1 MPIDIKLNVT
11 LSLDESALEDALS
24 EFDELTVNELV
35 KQVLD
40 KAIALDGVDAVV
52 LEGPNTLEE
61 YDKFSS
67 AAGGLRP
74 TTSGG

>member
-11 LSLDESALEDALS
+11 LSLDVSALEDALS

-40 KAIALDGVDAVV
+40 KAIALDGVDAIV

-61 YDKFSS
+61 YDKFAS
-67 AAGGLRP
+67 AVEG
-74 TTSGG
+74 

>member
-24 EFDELTVNELV
+24 EYDELTVGELV

-61 YDKFSS
+61 YDKF
-67 AAGGLRP
+67 AGSPAEG
-74 TTSGG
+74 